1 MLESPTPAPSAPAPT
16 TVVADPTTAQHQ
28 QMARKIENGDFAEDY
43 FGSLT
48 GPAKRLIEDV
58 VAVKEAY
65 EDVWTGLDV
74 SEQEQIIN
82 ESIIRPDAIL
92 RYEGHVAIRDSARHP
107 SANTAEVRLSSFGV
121 DKVFPRFKVQSGQKE
136 NTFEDTSGSQG
147 EDLGSDCTYSYRD
160 EHSAPWSWMTRSQQE
175 LSFESGPTEQ
185 CSSEDLDGLE
195 TLTTASPSR
204 ACNRQS
210 LLVRHSKGNPLYAKP
225 VGIPIVPMLQAKLNP
240 DQLIKMEQS
249 QAPPISPHKIN
260 NFVYEEDNR
269 IILDFGTNNDFGTT
283 HGTSIDNALR
293 GSGGH
298 SPTSNSE
305 SLSKSSS
312 SLLAKMKEK
321 KNTLKKSLSNV
332 SNGGTLRR
340 KKSQKL
346 LNNISPSSTLSSTNS
361 SMSSLPITSKSIVK
375 PSSAP
380 PPPPI
385 PISRPVFSIN
395 NSQMTQSLYE
405 TKSVSDQNG
414 TNCVQYGTNASKN
427 DTIDDG
433 TKDYINCPSNGT
445 NGTNGSKN
453 DTSGTHHQQSGGQSQ
468 TQQNQDD
475 IVKPLEEFKI
485 DLDTQSD
492 VPKSGF
498 DFLDDW

>member
-1 MLESPTPAPSAPAPT
+1 
-16 TVVADPTTAQHQ
+16 
-28 QMARKIENGDFAEDY
+28 
-43 FGSLT
+43 
-48 GPAKRLIEDV
+48 
-58 VAVKEAY
+58 
-65 EDVWTGLDV
+65 
-74 SEQEQIIN
+74 
-82 ESIIRPDAIL
+82 
-92 RYEGHVAIRDSARHP
+92 
-107 SANTAEVRLSSFGV
+107 
-121 DKVFPRFKVQSGQKE
+121 
-136 NTFEDTSGSQG
+136 
-147 EDLGSDCTYSYRD
+147 
-160 EHSAPWSWMTRSQQE
+160 
-175 LSFESGPTEQ
+175 
-185 CSSEDLDGLE
+185 
-195 TLTTASPSR
+195 
-204 ACNRQS
+204 
-210 LLVRHSKGNPLYAKP
+210 
-225 VGIPIVPMLQAKLNP
+225 
-240 DQLIKMEQS
+240 MEQS

-269 IILDFGTNNDFGTT
+269 IILDFGTNNDFGTN

-414 TNCVQYGTNASKN
+414 TNCVQYGTNSSKN

-433 TKDYINCPSNGT
+433 TKDYINFPS

-453 DTSGTHHQQSGGQSQ
+453 DTNGTYHQESGGQSQ

-485 DLDTQSD
+485 DLDTQS
-492 VPKSGF
+492 VMIILQHLF
-498 DFLDDW
+498 IFLVASTHYFIRLL

>member
-1 MLESPTPAPSAPAPT
+1 
-16 TVVADPTTAQHQ
+16 
-28 QMARKIENGDFAEDY
+28 
-43 FGSLT
+43 
-48 GPAKRLIEDV
+48 
-58 VAVKEAY
+58 
-65 EDVWTGLDV
+65 
-74 SEQEQIIN
+74 
-82 ESIIRPDAIL
+82 
-92 RYEGHVAIRDSARHP
+92 
-107 SANTAEVRLSSFGV
+107 
-121 DKVFPRFKVQSGQKE
+121 
-136 NTFEDTSGSQG
+136 
-147 EDLGSDCTYSYRD
+147 
-160 EHSAPWSWMTRSQQE
+160 
-175 LSFESGPTEQ
+175 
-185 CSSEDLDGLE
+185 
-195 TLTTASPSR
+195 
-204 ACNRQS
+204 
-210 LLVRHSKGNPLYAKP
+210 
-225 VGIPIVPMLQAKLNP
+225 
-240 DQLIKMEQS
+240 MEQS

-269 IILDFGTNNDFGTT
+269 IILDFGTNNDFGTS

-414 TNCVQYGTNASKN
+414 TNCVQYGTSSSKN

-433 TKDYINCPSNGT
+433 TKDYINGPS

-453 DTSGTHHQQSGGQSQ
+453 DTNGTTNDTNGTHHQQSQ

-485 DLDTQSD
+485 DLDTQS
-492 VPKSGF
+492 VIIIRQHLTFFPKSPVHKIRTYI
-498 DFLDDW
+498 LVH

>member
-1 MLESPTPAPSAPAPT
+1 MLESPTSATSVAATTPAITA
-16 TVVADPTTAQHQ
+16 TTAQHQ
-28 QMARKIENGDFAEDY
+28 QMARKIENGDFTEDY
-43 FGSLT
+43 FASLT

-74 SEQEQIIN
+74 SEQEEIIN
-82 ESIIRPDAIL
+82 ENIIRPEAIL

-107 SANTAEVRLSSFGV
+107 SATTAEVRLSSFGV
-121 DKVFPRFKVQSGQKE
+121 DKVFPRLKVKSGQKE

-160 EHSAPWSWMTRSQQE
+160 EHSGPWSWMTRSQQE
-175 LSFESGPTEQ
+175 LSFESGPNEP
-185 CSSEDLDGLE
+185 CSSEELDGLE

-204 ACNRQS
+204 ALNRQS
-210 LLVRHSKGNPLYAKP
+210 LLVRQSKGNPLYAKP
-225 VGIPIVPMLQAKLNP
+225 VGIPTVPTLQPKLNNT
-240 DQLIKMEQS
+240 DQLMKMEQN
-249 QAPPISPHKIN
+249 QPLPVSPHKIN

-269 IILDFGTNNDFGTT
+269 IILDFGTNDDFGTNN
-283 HGTSIDNALR
+283 GTSIDNALR
-293 GSGGH
+293 GTGGH
-298 SPTSNSE
+298 SPTNTSNNSE

-340 KKSQKL
+340 KKSQKI
-346 LNNISPSSTLSSTNS
+346 LNNTSPSSTLSSSTHS
-361 SMSSLPITSKSIVK
+361 SMSSLPITAKSIVK
-375 PSSAP
+375 PSIAP

-385 PISRPVFSIN
+385 QQISKPVNSIN
-395 NSQMTQSLYE
+395 TTQMTQSLYE
-405 TKSVSDQNG
+405 TKSESDG
-414 TNCVQYGTNASKN
+414 G
-427 DTIDDG
+427 
-433 TKDYINCPSNGT
+433 NGT
-445 NGTNGSKN
+445 NGIKN
-453 DTSGTHHQQSGGQSQ
+453 VRGQPELPQQ
-468 TQQNQDD
+468 QQNGDD

-492 VPKSGF
+492 IPKTGF
-498 DFLDDW
+498 DFLDNW